1 MSGKQ
6 RMSLPAQMGIG
17 MVLGIIAGALAPAVG
32 FDAQWFRPFG
42 QLFIN
47 LVRMVVVPLVFATLV
62 AGAAS
67 VGDVGR
73 LGRVAGKT
81 LVYYFATTA
90 IAIVIGLILAN
101 LFQPGMGLDLST
113 ANLKAKEAT
122 PPPLVQVL
130 LNIVPINPMESL
142 AKGSMLQI
150 IFFAV
155 LMGFSL
161 SICGERVKVV
171 TDFFNGMGEVMIRL
185 TTIVM
190 LYAPIGVFALMAFT
204 VASHGL
210 SVLLP
215 LIKLVLIM
223 YVACLIQILVVYLPC
238 VRFSGLKSGQFLK
251 GISEPL
257 LIAFTTCS
265 SAAALSS
272 NLISVEKLG
281 ASRSVSS
288 FSIPLGNTIN
298 MDGAAIYMGIVA
310 IFAAEVYGI
319 PMPVDKQLVILLMA
333 LLASIGSMG
342 VPGAALI
349 MSTMVFTQVGIPLE
363 AIALVAGV
371 DRIMDMARTTINV
384 MGDATG
390 AIFVSRLEKDMDP
403 ARGAAMKI

>member
-17 MVLGIIAGALAPAVG
+17 MVLGVLAGALAPHVG
-32 FDAQWFRPFG
+32 FDPQWFKPFG

-81 LVYYFATTA
+81 LIYYFATTA
-90 IAIVIGLILAN
+90 IAIFIGLVLAN

-113 ANLKAKEAT
+113 ANLKARDVT
-122 PPPLVQVL
+122 PPSLTQVL

-155 LMGFSL
+155 LLGFSL
-161 SICGERVKVV
+161 SICGERVRVV
-171 TDFFNGMGEVMIRL
+171 TDFFNGMGEVMIRV

-190 LYAPIGVFALMAFT
+190 FYAPIGVFALMAFT

-215 LIKLVLIM
+215 LIKLVIIM
-223 YVACLIQILVVYLPC
+223 YVACLLQILLVYLPC
-238 VRFSGLKSGQFLK
+238 VRFSGLTPGRFLR

-265 SAAALSS
+265 SAAALST

-281 ASRSVSS
+281 ASRSVAS

-298 MDGAAIYMGIVA
+298 MDGAAIYMGIAA

-319 PMPVDKQLVILLMA
+319 PMPLDKQFVVLLMA

-349 MSTMVFTQVGIPLE
+349 MITMVFTQVGIPLE

-390 AIFVSRLEKDMDP
+390 AILVSRLENDMDP

>member
-17 MVLGIIAGALAPAVG
+17 MVLGVLAGALAPHVG
-32 FDAQWFRPFG
+32 FDPQWFKPFG

-81 LVYYFATTA
+81 LIYYFATTA
-90 IAIVIGLILAN
+90 IAIFIGLVLAN

-113 ANLKAKEAT
+113 ANLKAKDVT
-122 PPPLVQVL
+122 PPSLTQVL

-155 LMGFSL
+155 LLGFSL

-171 TDFFNGMGEVMIRL
+171 TDFFNGMGEVMIRV

-190 LYAPIGVFALMAFT
+190 FYAPIGVFALMAFT

-215 LIKLVLIM
+215 LIKLVIIM
-223 YVACLIQILVVYLPC
+223 YVACLLQILLVYLPC
-238 VRFSGLKSGQFLK
+238 VKFSGLTPGRFLK

-265 SAAALSS
+265 SAAALST

-298 MDGAAIYMGIVA
+298 MDGAAIYMGIAA

-319 PMPVDKQLVILLMA
+319 PMPLDKQFVVLLMA

-349 MSTMVFTQVGIPLE
+349 MITMVFTQVGIPLE

-390 AIFVSRLEKDMDP
+390 AIFISRLENDMDP
-403 ARGAAMKI
+403 ARGAAMKL

>member
-17 MVLGIIAGALAPAVG
+17 MVLGVLAGALAPHVG
-32 FDAQWFRPFG
+32 FDPQWFKPFG

-90 IAIVIGLILAN
+90 IAICIGLVLAN
-101 LFQPGMGLDLST
+101 LFQPGVGLDLST
-113 ANLKAKEAT
+113 ANLKARDVT
-122 PPPLVQVL
+122 PPSLTQVL
-130 LNIVPINPMESL
+130 LNIVPINPMDSL

-155 LMGFSL
+155 LLGFSL
-161 SICGERVKVV
+161 SICGERVRVV
-171 TDFFNGMGEVMIRL
+171 TDFFNGMGEVMIRV

-210 SVLLP
+210 AVLLP
-215 LIKLVLIM
+215 LIKLVIIM
-223 YVACLIQILVVYLPC
+223 YVACLLQILLVYLPC
-238 VRFSGLKSGQFLK
+238 VRFSGLTPGRFLK

-265 SAAALSS
+265 SAAALST

-298 MDGAAIYMGIVA
+298 MDGAAIYMGIAA

-319 PMPVDKQLVILLMA
+319 PMPLDKQFVVLLMA

-349 MSTMVFTQVGIPLE
+349 MITMVFTQVGIPLE

-390 AIFVSRLEKDMDP
+390 AIFVSRLENDMDP
-403 ARGAAMKI
+403 ARGAAMKL

>member
-17 MVLGIIAGALAPAVG
+17 MVLGVLAGALAPHVG
-32 FDAQWFRPFG
+32 FDPQWFKPFG

-81 LVYYFATTA
+81 LIYYFATTA
-90 IAIVIGLILAN
+90 IAIFIGLVLAN

-113 ANLKAKEAT
+113 ANLKARDVT
-122 PPPLVQVL
+122 PPSLTQVL

-155 LMGFSL
+155 LLGFSL
-161 SICGERVKVV
+161 SICGERVRVV
-171 TDFFNGMGEVMIRL
+171 TDFFNGMGEVMIRV

-190 LYAPIGVFALMAFT
+190 FYAPIGVFALMAFT

-215 LIKLVLIM
+215 LIKLVIIM
-223 YVACLIQILVVYLPC
+223 YVACLLQILLVYLPC
-238 VRFSGLKSGQFLK
+238 VKFSGLTPGRFLR

-265 SAAALSS
+265 SAAALST

-298 MDGAAIYMGIVA
+298 MDGAAIYMGIAA

-319 PMPVDKQLVILLMA
+319 PMPLDKQFVVLLMA

-349 MSTMVFTQVGIPLE
+349 MITMVFTQVGIPLE

-390 AIFVSRLEKDMDP
+390 AILVSRLENDMDP

>member
-17 MVLGIIAGALAPAVG
+17 MVLGVLAGALAPHVG
-32 FDAQWFRPFG
+32 FDPQWFKPFG

-81 LVYYFATTA
+81 LIYYFATTA
-90 IAIVIGLILAN
+90 IAIFIGLVLAN

-113 ANLKAKEAT
+113 ANLKARDVT
-122 PPPLVQVL
+122 PPSLTQVL

-155 LMGFSL
+155 LLGFSL
-161 SICGERVKVV
+161 SICGERVRVV
-171 TDFFNGMGEVMIRL
+171 TDFFNGMGEVMIRV

-190 LYAPIGVFALMAFT
+190 FYAPIGVFALMAFT

-215 LIKLVLIM
+215 LIKLVIIM
-223 YVACLIQILVVYLPC
+223 YVACLLQILLVYLPC
-238 VRFSGLKSGQFLK
+238 VKFSGLTPGRFLR

-265 SAAALSS
+265 SAAALST

-298 MDGAAIYMGIVA
+298 MDGAAIYMGIAA

-319 PMPVDKQLVILLMA
+319 PMPLDKQFVVLLMA

-349 MSTMVFTQVGIPLE
+349 MITMVFTQVGIPLE

-390 AIFVSRLEKDMDP
+390 AIFVSRLENDMDP
-403 ARGAAMKI
+403 ARGAALKI